1 MLSNVPFPGYWAV
14 LNVIFAGA
22 NIIVKHGTTETR
34 SFSADFND
42 VAWNDTA
49 SSGDIYYKNSSYSK
63 EFFQMSPRV
72 RVQYNWE
79 YKLVDVYDVKGFKS
93 ETLNHDEIYVG
104 PHDAYG
110 YFKYVGAK

>member
-1 MLSNVPFPGYWAV
+1 MTGRANYPHFNDPV
-14 LNVIFAGA
+14 L
-22 NIIVKHGTTETR
+22 KHATTEQQ
-34 SFSADFND
+34 SFAADFND

-49 SSGDIYYKNSSYSK
+49 STGDIYFRNPSFSMRDFHMSSH
-63 EFFQMSPRV
+63 V

-79 YKLVDVYDVKGFKS
+79 YKLVDVYDVKGFRS

-110 YFKYVGAK
+110 YFTYVDP